1 MSNGYFRFTQFT
13 VWQDKCAMKVCTDAC
28 LFGAWTANRIKSTRR
43 MLDIGA
49 GTGLLSLMAAQK
61 STGPIDA
68 VEIDTVA
75 SVQAGENFQRSP
87 WPERLSVINASVQQY
102 ADTFKGQYDLIFSNP
117 PFFSKDLKSPDGK
130 RNLAFHSE
138 ALSLEELFHA
148 AQKMLAPKG
157 LFSLIV
163 PYHRAPF
170 IEKIGE
176 EEGFYVL
183 EKVNVRQTVRHSYF
197 RTMYLF
203 CRMPEAD
210 AAVSE
215 ITIKNEHH
223 QYTPE
228 FSEIMKDY
236 YLVPDNALP

>member
-1 MSNGYFRFTQFT
+1 
-13 VWQDKCAMKVCTDAC
+13 
-28 LFGAWTANRIKSTRR
+28 

-49 GTGLLSLMAAQK
+49 GTGMLSLMAAQK
-61 STGPIDA
+61 SAALIDA
-68 VEIDTVA
+68 VEIDTAA
-75 SVQAGENFQRSP
+75 SAQAGENFRRSP
-87 WPERLSVINASVQQY
+87 WPDRLTVINASVQEY
-102 ADTFKGQYDLIFSNP
+102 ANTFMGQYDLIFSNP
-117 PFFSKDLKSPDGK
+117 PFFSNDLKSFDGK

-148 AQKMLAPKG
+148 AQKMLAPEG

-176 EEGFYVL
+176 EEGFSVL

-203 CRMPEAD
+203 CRMPTG
-210 AAVSE
+210 VTVISE
-215 ITIKNEHH
+215 ITIKNDN
-223 QYTPE
+223 QKYTPE